1 MFFTTENHTNQLLK
15 IHVASGKNTGAHN
28 MIISTFSN
36 LIPSE
41 RFFRNPPGQEM
52 RVVNSWSWPILSM
65 YGISTYIW
73 LIFMENVGI
82 IYHTWILWVIFQGST
97 ILNPSCGRQLIVYSS
112 VLLRLPRVDA
122 TKYLTKIQGGKKGSK
137 QDTSKLGALKYHAQ
151 NRLAPLKLM
160 NSLESWGSG
169 AWDHKFQWFGLNH
182 WKREYHKAPAQDKA
196 INAGLEIKRSEI
208 LHKFNMSNTGTW
220 SFNNSGWI
228 TKSRGGKSQT
238 VEFRG
243 KHIYRIIA
251 K

>member
-1 MFFTTENHTNQLLK
+1 MSSPDFRDP
-15 IHVASGKNTGAHN
+15 
-28 MIISTFSN
+28 STVPKPSN
-36 LIPSE
+36 LQGGPSE
-41 RFFRNPPGQEM
+41 LIDRYK
-52 RVVNSWSWPILSM
+52 WSLHMAPINCW
-65 YGISTYIW
+65 GEI
-73 LIFMENVGI
+73 G
-82 IYHTWILWVIFQGST
+82 
-97 ILNPSCGRQLIVYSS
+97 P
-112 VLLRLPRVDA
+112 LL
-122 TKYLTKIQGGKKGSK
+122 
-137 QDTSKLGALKYHAQ
+137 LGALKYHAQ

-196 INAGLEIKRSEI
+196 INAGLEIKRREV